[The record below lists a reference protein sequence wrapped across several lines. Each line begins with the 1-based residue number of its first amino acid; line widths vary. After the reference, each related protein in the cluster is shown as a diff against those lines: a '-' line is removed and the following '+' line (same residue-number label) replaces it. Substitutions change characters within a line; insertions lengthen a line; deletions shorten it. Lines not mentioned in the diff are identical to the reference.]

1 MFTDCANTIWH
12 SINKG
17 PSIQRL
23 KRKDSDLAAYSKAST
38 YLKANV
44 SKNLDRKNSNLF
56 SNMYMII
63 GWYLSQRSS
72 IGFFLLKTRSADSLL

>member
-44 SKNLDRKNSNLF
+44 SKNFDRKNSNLF

-72 IGFFLLKTRSADSLL
+72 IGFFLLRTRSADSLL